1 MTELIAKDISIS
13 SGTQT
18 LVKSAS
24 FSLRSGEL
32 IALLGP
38 NGAGKTTL
46 LKAALGAIQAE
57 TGQITLDG
65 VRIANISA
73 LNRAR
78 KLTYL
83 PQKRGLAWPNK
94 VRDVVALGRYAYGAN
109 MGGRLREMDAQAVKH
124 ALVACDLTHLA
135 DRASHTL
142 SGGEL
147 ARMHCARA
155 FATQAPLLIA
165 DEPVAALDPR
175 HQFRVMDLM
184 KTFVTNG
191 GGALIVLH
199 DLSLAAQYADRII
212 WMKAGE
218 VISTGTVD
226 ETLTEDRLAHV
237 YGIKA
242 KINGRHVHID
252 GALD

>member
-1 MTELIAKDISIS
+1 
-13 SGTQT
+13 
-18 LVKSAS
+18 
-24 FSLRSGEL
+24 
-32 IALLGP
+32 
-38 NGAGKTTL
+38 L

-212 WMKAGE
+212 WSLFLYPL
-218 VISTGTVD
+218 I
-226 ETLTEDRLAHV
+226 L
-237 YGIKA
+237 I
-242 KINGRHVHID
+242 
-252 GALD
+252 ALS